1 MWGIKV
7 KVWNPNAQDYAW
19 FWLHPTGGN
28 RYEFDSRESAQNDYP
43 ADVRMA
49 WCDFVE
55 STRRS
60 GEIADDLC
68 ERATL

>member
-28 RYEFDSRESAQNDYP
+28 RYEFDSRESAQKTKEMCYP
-43 ADVRMA
+43 LTTSEWVKV
-49 WCDFVE
+49 VE
-55 STRRS
+55 IT
-60 GEIADDLC
+60 E
-68 ERATL
+68 EPK